1 MASVR
6 TTSNR
11 NSSLL
16 RRQRL
21 KNVRQLRGWSS
32 HSPST
37 MPGELLTIG
46 KLVQ

>member
-6 TTSNR
+6 TTSKWNC
-11 NSSLL
+11 SLL

-21 KNVRQLRGWSS
+21 KKVRQLRGWSS

-37 MPGELLTIG
+37 MPGELLTVG